1 MSIKNIKEKQ
11 LLVNLAKQLGEQP
24 DPKLIEEIESYNKLQ
39 NSIRSSIR
47 ENFEKDFGFA
57 IEKVGKIPEP
67 KVVETTFSELDDLVN
82 DAIQL
87 TEKFAFPT
95 PPSIDD
101 LEKYLQEEKT
111 DELVQEKTEIEGT
124 AETNTASEQSNS
136 TENNEG
142 NEREGESIRE
152 EKLEELTS
160 LVDLASKFIS
170 DKASDTEKDIKDPRM
185 LEMNAL
191 QLKVKYLEQWI
202 SRIAATGPGG
212 GEVNLLKLDDVD
224 TSNKGYNKYLK
235 YDPSTKKMVFDTP
248 AGGSAYV
255 TTDDNAPAT
264 PVDGML
270 WYNTLDARM
279 YIWLEE
285 SGSGQWVDI
294 GDGNGPSSI
303 KTTSVTTNTYTVIDT
318 DQYIGVN
325 VAAAVSITIPTS
337 TTTGRT
343 IIIKDESGN
352 CATNPITL
360 LGTIDN
366 DAAGAVL
373 QINNGALQLVYQ
385 SGWRIV

>member
-39 NSIRSSIR
+39 NNIRSSIR

-57 IEKVGKIPEP
+57 IEKVGKFEP
-67 KVVETTFSELDDLVN
+67 TIVDTTFTELDNLV
-82 DAIQL
+82 
-87 TEKFAFPT
+87 
-95 PPSIDD
+95 
-101 LEKYLQEEKT
+101 KYLQEEKT
-111 DELVQEKTEIEGT
+111 DELVQEKTEIKGT
-124 AETNTASEQSNS
+124 AETNTASEQSSS
-136 TENNEG
+136 TENIEG
-142 NEREGESIRE
+142 NEREGEIIRE

-170 DKASDTEKDIKDPRM
+170 DKASDTEKDVKDPRM

-212 GEVNLLKLDDVD
+212 GEVNLLRLDDVD

-255 TTDDNAPAT
+255 TTDDNAPAN

-279 YIWLEE
+279 YIVLSLPFWRSPLCHINF
-285 SGSGQWVDI
+285 SYPKFSIFLACTDHDGQL
-294 GDGNGPSSI
+294 S
-303 KTTSVTTNTYTVIDT
+303 
-318 DQYIGVN
+318 
-325 VAAAVSITIPTS
+325 
-337 TTTGRT
+337 
-343 IIIKDESGN
+343 
-352 CATNPITL
+352 
-360 LGTIDN
+360 
-366 DAAGAVL
+366 
-373 QINNGALQLVYQ
+373 
-385 SGWRIV
+385 